1 MKNKKVVLIIRDGW
15 GHSKNEYGNAI
26 MAAKTPNHDK
36 YVKEFPTAIL
46 KCMGNDVGNPKGVMG
61 GSEVGHL
68 TLGAGRV
75 VWQPQELI
83 NRAIEDRSFFENK
96 SLLAVVENC
105 KKNDS
110 ALHLMGLF
118 SDAGVHSDLDH
129 LLALM
134 ELAKMNGLSQV
145 FLHLVLDGRDVP
157 ERSALTILERLE
169 KELKRMKVGKVV
181 SVIGRFYAMDRDLN
195 WKRTEKAFDMLVH
208 GQGYETDTAEKAVK
222 MAYERGAKTDYYV
235 EPTIVKNSK
244 GMATLIKKEDSFVWF
259 NFRSDR
265 SRQLVAMLK
274 RLPMCPTRFQE
285 GSGPFLVCMCRYDE
299 SWNLPIAFGAEEI
312 ENGLGEYLSKKGK
325 SQLRVAETEKYA
337 HVTFFFNGQR
347 EKEYEGEDRIMV
359 NSPEVKS
366 YDLKPEMSARK
377 VCNKVLEELGK
388 YDFILVN
395 FANTDLAGHS
405 GVFSATV
412 KACEVVDKCVGE
424 IVNMAIE
431 NDYYVLLGA
440 DHGNAEHMLYENG
453 EIDASHGFNPITYT
467 LIGKK
472 EDVTGMSLKNGGL
485 SNVAATVLKLMGIEK
500 AEEMNEGLIEE
511 KA

>member
-1 MKNKKVVLIIRDGW
+1 MIIRDGW
-15 GHSKNEYGNAI
+15 GHSQDEYGNAI
-26 MAAKTPNHDK
+26 MAAKTPNHDR

-46 KCMGNDVGNPKGVMG
+46 KCMGNDVGNPKGIMG

-75 VWQPQELI
+75 IWQPQELI
-83 NRAIEDRSFFENK
+83 NRAIENKSFFENK
-96 SLLAVVENC
+96 SLLSAIENC
-105 KKNDS
+105 KKNNS

-134 ELAKMNGLSQV
+134 ELAKINGLDKVSI
-145 FLHLVLDGRDVP
+145 HLVLDGRDVP
-157 ERSALTILERLE
+157 EKSALDILVRLE
-169 KELKRMKVGKVV
+169 KEIKRIKIGKVV

-195 WKRTEKAFDMLVH
+195 WERTEKAFDMLVH
-208 GQGYETDTAEKAVK
+208 GQGYEANTAEEAIKA
-222 MAYERGAKTDYYV
+222 AYGRGVKTDYYV
-235 EPTIVKNSK
+235 EPTIVKEDK
-244 GMATLIKKEDSFVWF
+244 GTATLVKGEDSFVWF

-274 RLPMCPTRFQE
+274 RLPMCPNRFQE
-285 GSGPFLVCMCRYDE
+285 NSGPFLICMCRYDE
-299 SWNLPIAFGAEEI
+299 SWDLPVAFETEKI
-312 ENGLGEYLSKKGK
+312 KNGLGEYLSKNGK

-337 HVTFFFNGQR
+337 HVTFFFNGQK
-347 EKEYEGEDRIMV
+347 EKEYKMENRIMV

-366 YDLKPEMSARK
+366 YDLKPEMSARE

-395 FANTDLAGHS
+395 FANADLVGHS
-405 GVFSATV
+405 GKFDAVIR
-412 KACEVVDKCVGE
+412 ACEVVDECVGE
-424 IVNMAIE
+424 IVNKAIE

-453 EIDASHGFNPITYT
+453 EIDASHGFNPVTYT
-467 LIGKK
+467 LIGEKGGLT
-472 EDVTGMSLKNGGL
+472 EVSLKNDGL
-485 SNVAATVLKLMGIEK
+485 SNVAATVLKLMGVEK
-500 AEEMNEGLIEE
+500 AEEMDKDLIEE
-511 KA
+511 KV